1 MLVTGIP
8 DPDTGEAVAAAVVA
22 RSGMEVDPAALRGW
36 VAERIE
42 KYKAPSKILV
52 VPALPVGRTGK
63 ADSGMLRALFRKSRR
78 VR

>member
-1 MLVTGIP
+1 
-8 DPDTGEAVAAAVVA
+8 
-22 RSGMEVDPAALRGW
+22 MEVDPAALRGW

-63 ADSGMLRALFRKSRR
+63 ADRGMLRALFRKSRR